1 MKTLFKTALLFLVP
15 LFACITLYCPLVW
28 GNPYLGLM
36 SKGVAASGGAPDF
49 YHNADSLSTTPTIGT
64 GAIIFSEGILLE
76 TTDPISGAGSWDN
89 NNDGWDRI
97 TIPVDGNLDWDN
109 GEIGFYFRPNE
120 NNDGRL
126 VYAEGATGDF
136 EIKYHSETTISFNYK
151 DIGSTCNHGMT
162 TFDGTVAYHIR
173 VKFTSGTNIEIFIDG
188 ESVCQGSGATGT
200 IEAPWI
206 SLSAADA
213 YQWDGVFDQVMMN
226 VDDTF
231 NTYTNRDKTS
241 F

>member
-1 MKTLFKTALLFLVP
+1 MKTLFKTALLFLAL
-15 LFACITLYCPLVW
+15 LFACAVLYCPLVW

-36 SKGVAASGGAPDF
+36 SKGVTAGVGAPDF

-64 GAIIFSEGILLE
+64 GTITFTAGILLE
-76 TTDPISGAGSWDN
+76 TTDPISGTGSWDN
-89 NNDGWDRI
+89 NNDGWDKI
-97 TIPVDGNLDWDN
+97 IIPVDGNIDWDN

-120 NNDGRL
+120 NSYGWL
-126 VYAEGATGDF
+126 VFAEGAADDF
-136 EIKYHSETTISFNYK
+136 GLLYHNATEFRFDYK
-151 DIGSTCNHGMT
+151 DIVGFCNHGMT

-173 VKFTSGTNIEIFIDG
+173 VKFTSGTDIEIFIDG
-188 ESVCQGSGATGT
+188 ESVCQDSGATGT
-200 IEAPWI
+200 IEATSI
-206 SLSAADA
+206 SLGAADG

-231 NTYTNRDKTS
+231 NTYTNRDTTS